1 MENTNDRKSKRSLPA
16 WAVLTIITLVAAVC
30 LGGTYQMTK
39 DTIARRTAEEAEATR
54 KALLPDAAAFE
65 EAEAASLDSFYVGKT
80 EGRNVGYVGV
90 STVQGFG
97 GEVEVTVG
105 TDADGKI
112 TGVRV
117 GGPNF
122 SETAGLGA
130 KTKEPAFYEQ
140 FTGKTYPVN
149 LKKDGGEIDAVT
161 SATVTSSA
169 VVRAVNKTIENMSE
183 TAGFHIDK
191 PVSAIEEL
199 GNGSYGISG
208 QGVTGAFPIVVNLD
222 GAGAVQSVEVK
233 DSESAMDGS
242 YLSKVQGDPAFL
254 GQFTGKTSV
263 DASGFDTVSG
273 ATVSSNSIIE
283 SVGNVLLYV
292 NDPAAYAAKQTS
304 APAAEPEKAEV
315 SGSNGEFTVAAKG
328 QTGTFDVTVTLDESG
343 AVKSVTLGEASTNED
358 KYFLG
363 SVKAS
368 DTFLAQFVGKSGRID
383 ESEIDTVS
391 GATVSSR
398 GVLDAVNTVFASAA
412 PAAPAAAAEGVTV
425 TAKGQTGTFDVTVT
439 LDESGA
445 VKSVTLGEASTNE
458 DKYFLGSVKAS
469 DTFLAQFVGK
479 SGRIDE
485 SEIDTV
491 SGATVSSRGVLDA
504 VNTVLSSAAPAAPA
518 ETAPAEPVPE
528 ETAVPVPDASFDSA
542 AIATVKAR
550 AKGVTGTFDVVV
562 GLNSEG
568 AVCSVELG
576 DSDSEADYIYLKAV
590 KENKAFLVRFIGKTE
605 VIGENDFDTVS
616 GATVSSRSVL
626 AAVNAALASADD
638 ALQAAKVPVFERT
651 IKAKGM
657 TGTFDVTVGV
667 NESGAVSGVALGE
680 SNSEADYL
688 YLKAVR
694 ESEGFLSQ
702 FAGKKKAVSADEID
716 TISGATLS
724 SRAVLGAVNTVLA
737 LYEENAAAEPQ
748 ATPTAAPTVVP
759 VIATTAEPTPEPVEE
774 FNGASVKV
782 KGETGTFGVGV
793 TLDENGAVAGVEI
806 GRSSSEADELYLYAV
821 KNSESFLAQFIG
833 RTTYISPKEI
843 DTVSGA
849 TVSSLAVVE
858 AVNTLAGFPEPE
870 TAPDS
875 AEEKTT
881 GPSAETETQP
891 AAETTAP
898 AAGNPVN
905 ISYITARGETGTFGV
920 AVSLDENNTICGVE
934 IGPSDSEADRDY
946 LAAVKNSEFFLNQFI
961 GKKELV
967 SENDIDVVSGATVSS
982 RAVIDAVNTVVTM
995 ANGGIIMEPTPAPTA
1010 RPSSDPTA
1018 VPTLKPT
1025 KEPAAEPADDEPGV
1039 AAKGQTGKFKVTVSL
1054 DEKGA
1059 VAAIVIGE
1067 TDSEADKPYLSAVK
1081 ESETFLSQF
1090 IGKTGVIS
1098 AEDID
1103 TVSGATVSSN
1113 AVLDAVNTVLSSYET
1128 VR

>member
-1 MENTNDRKSKRSLPA
+1 M
-16 WAVLTIITLVAAVC
+16 
-30 LGGTYQMTK
+30 
-39 DTIARRTAEEAEATR
+39 
-54 KALLPDAAAFE
+54 
-65 EAEAASLDSFYVGKT
+65 
-80 EGRNVGYVGV
+80 
-90 STVQGFG
+90 
-97 GEVEVTVG
+97 
-105 TDADGKI
+105 
-112 TGVRV
+112 
-117 GGPNF
+117 
-122 SETAGLGA
+122 
-130 KTKEPAFYEQ
+130 
-140 FTGKTYPVN
+140 
-149 LKKDGGEIDAVT
+149 
-161 SATVTSSA
+161 
-169 VVRAVNKTIENMSE
+169 
-183 TAGFHIDK
+183 
-191 PVSAIEEL
+191 
-199 GNGSYGISG
+199 
-208 QGVTGAFPIVVNLD
+208 
-222 GAGAVQSVEVK
+222 
-233 DSESAMDGS
+233 
-242 YLSKVQGDPAFL
+242 
-254 GQFTGKTSV
+254 
-263 DASGFDTVSG
+263 
-273 ATVSSNSIIE
+273 
-283 SVGNVLLYV
+283 
-292 NDPAAYAAKQTS
+292 
-304 APAAEPEKAEV
+304 
-315 SGSNGEFTVAAKG
+315 
-328 QTGTFDVTVTLDESG
+328 
-343 AVKSVTLGEASTNED
+343 
-358 KYFLG
+358 
-363 SVKAS
+363 
-368 DTFLAQFVGKSGRID
+368 
-383 ESEIDTVS
+383 
-391 GATVSSR
+391 
-398 GVLDAVNTVFASAA
+398 
-412 PAAPAAAAEGVTV
+412 

-445 VKSVTLGEASTNE
+445 VKNVTLGEASTNE

-504 VNTVLSSAAPAAPA
+504 VNTVLASPAPAAPS

-528 ETAVPVPDASFDSA
+528 VTAVPVPDASFDSA
-542 AIATVKAR
+542 AIATVKTR

-590 KENKAFLVRFIGKTE
+590 KENKAFLGRFIGKTE
-605 VIGENDFDTVS
+605 LIGENDIDTVS

-626 AAVNAALASADD
+626 AAVNAALASADN

-667 NESGAVSGVALGE
+667 NESGAVSGVTLGE

-702 FAGKKKAVSADEID
+702 FVGKNKAVSADEID

-748 ATPTAAPTVVP
+748 ATPAAAPTVVP

-875 AEEKTT
+875 GEEKTT

-891 AAETTAP
+891 AAETPVP
-898 AAGNPVN
+898 AAGDPVN
-905 ISYITARGETGTFGV
+905 ISYTTARGETGTFGV
-920 AVSLDENNTICGVE
+920 TVSLDENNTICGVE

-982 RAVIDAVNTVVTM
+982 MAVINAVNTVVTM

-1010 RPSSDPTA
+1010 RPSSEPTA

-1025 KEPAAEPADDEPGV
+1025 KEPAAEPADDEPGI
-1039 AAKGQTGKFKVTVSL
+1039 AAKGQTGKFKVAVSL

-1113 AVLDAVNTVLSSYET
+1113 AVLDAVNTVLNSYET